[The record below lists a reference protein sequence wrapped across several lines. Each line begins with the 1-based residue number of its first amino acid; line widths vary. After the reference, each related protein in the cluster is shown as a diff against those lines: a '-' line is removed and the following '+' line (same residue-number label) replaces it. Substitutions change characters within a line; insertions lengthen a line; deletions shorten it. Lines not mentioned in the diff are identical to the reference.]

1 MHLSCPQCNQPV
13 SAADINIQQLVAI
26 CTSCDNVFSFSS
38 DLPKSKRRK
47 AGQPEYLDLNEADDL
62 RISFRSNFRLDKN
75 ENFISSAIMTIVF
88 ASIAL
93 LMIGLRVEENIP
105 VILPIAFALSAAFA
119 AYWVALIA
127 YNKTHIVMDPS
138 KIRVSRGPLPSYG
151 QEREIELNNVVS
163 IFSEETTASQKE
175 GYDTPRYHV
184 WAKLVDNRRKLIV
197 ADVTDD
203 YGLFIA
209 QRLQEYLDDDKES
222 DWKHLS
228 LADEPDAVVELEKES
243 EDLRFADSEGA

>member
-1 MHLSCPQCNQPV
+1 MQLTCPQCNQPV

-26 CTSCDNVFSFSS
+26 CTGCDNIFSFSS
-38 DLPKSKRRK
+38 DFLKSKRRK
-47 AGQPEYLDLNEADDL
+47 ARQPEYLGLREADDL

-75 ENFISSAIMTIVF
+75 ENFISSSIMTIVF
-88 ASIAL
+88 TSIAL
-93 LMIGLRVEENIP
+93 LMFGLREEENTP
-105 VILPIAFALSAAFA
+105 VVLPIAFALTAVFA

-127 YNKTHIVMDPS
+127 YNKTRIVMDSS
-138 KIRVSRGPLPSYG
+138 KIQVSRGPLPSYG

-163 IFSEETTASQKE
+163 IFSEETTASQRE

-184 WAKLVDNRRKLIV
+184 WAKLADNRRKLIV

-209 QRLQEYLDDDKES
+209 QRLQGYLDDDKEG

-228 LADEPDAVVELEKES
+228 LADEPDAIVELENES
-243 EDLRFADSEGA
+243 DDLRFDDSEGA